1 MVIPSSA
8 PPPVSSYKPLSLDDQ
23 VGQYL
28 IGLIIEDDGADWKGH
43 HHILSG
49 SSGAIGG
56 ATLAT
61 DFCFIV
67 FLVPEV
73 EERSH
78 ARRCFKYDIAAV
90 ASVATVRPAARHEFF
105 SPKTACAVAAAAGCD
120 MDTNFI
126 DKHRR
131 TISAW

>member
-1 MVIPSSA
+1 MIVPSSSPA
-8 PPPVSSYKPLSLDDQ
+8 SVSCHEPLSRCDE
-23 VGQYL
+23 VGQHF
-28 IGLIIEDDGADWKGH
+28 IGLIIEDDGADRKGH

-73 EERSH
+73 EERGH
-78 ARRCFKYDIAAV
+78 ARRRFKHDV
-90 ASVATVRPAARHEFF
+90 ASVAAIATVRPTARHEFF
-105 SPKTACAVAAAAGCD
+105 TPKTAGAVAAAAGCD
-120 MDTNFI
+120 MDTDFI

-131 TISAW
+131 TVSA